1 MQFTMIS
8 PGQTKRLGERI
19 GALCP
24 DSFTLLLEGELGSGK
39 TCFVQGVAAG
49 CGVPENQPVCSPTY
63 TLMNH
68 YVGRC
73 DIYHF
78 DLYRLTGMEEL
89 DDLGFDELFNGSG
102 IKGVEWSG
110 LLTDLNDSGLHIAFS
125 YGDRGTERELKLTP
139 YGPLGERLVK
149 QLIAGEK
156 EDNHD
161 ED

>member
-1 MQFTMIS
+1 MQLSMKS
-8 PGQTKRLGERI
+8 PGQTRRFGERI

-39 TCFVQGVAAG
+39 TCFVQGLAAG

-73 DIYHF
+73 DLYHF
-78 DLYRLTGMEEL
+78 DLYRLAGMEEL
-89 DDLGFDELFNGSG
+89 DDLGFDELFNGPG
-102 IKGVEWSG
+102 IKVVEWSG
-110 LLTDLNDSGLHIAFS
+110 LLNDINDSGLHISFS
-125 YGDRGTERELKLTP
+125 YGGREAERELKLTA
-139 YGPLGERLVK
+139 YGPQGERLVNR
-149 QLIAGEK
+149 LTAGE
-156 EDNHD
+156 EEANHD